1 MDYWRDAADV
11 SVKGSGW
18 LNKKDLEVLTQLV

>member
-1 MDYWRDAADV
+1 MDYWRDAANV
-11 SVKGSGW
+11 TVEAGGW